1 MNNASTAPIIIIG
14 NGIAGTTFARHFR
27 KKSNHPLLLISDE
40 NESFF
45 SRTALMYVFVG
56 HLRLNDLEPYEERFW
71 ADNQIGRIKG
81 RVTEIMSTE
90 QKIVLKD
97 GQVLPYKKLVLATGS
112 IPRDMGLKGEN
123 SQGVFRLYH
132 KQDLEA
138 LDRWCKGKKKSVIVG
153 GGLIGVELAEMLRS
167 RKMEVTYLVRESHF
181 WANAL
186 CVEEAQLI
194 ANHLSDHQVDLR
206 FNCTLKAIETD
217 RNGELSGCTTQ
228 DDQHLEC
235 DTMGITIGVRPN
247 VDFLKNAGL
256 NIDKGVVVDEYLTTN
271 IPHIY
276 AIGDCAQIA
285 HPLPHRNAIEAV
297 WYAGRMMGETL
308 AETLTNS
315 PTPYRPGHWFN
326 SAKFFDIEYQTY
338 GEILP
343 LPTKNEAHFL
353 WQSPQ
358 ENKSLRFAYEK
369 DSKIFKGVSSL
380 GLRLRH
386 EVFDQWLEEKI
397 TMTSLLE
404 QLEKA
409 NFDPEFSRRY
419 EKQISAKWK
428 EHPHQ

>member
-1 MNNASTAPIIIIG
+1 
-14 NGIAGTTFARHFR
+14 
-27 KKSNHPLLLISDE
+27 
-40 NESFF
+40 
-45 SRTALMYVFVG
+45 
-56 HLRLNDLEPYEERFW
+56 
-71 ADNQIGRIKG
+71 
-81 RVTEIMSTE
+81 
-90 QKIVLKD
+90 
-97 GQVLPYKKLVLATGS
+97 
-112 IPRDMGLKGEN
+112 
-123 SQGVFRLYH
+123 
-132 KQDLEA
+132 
-138 LDRWCKGKKKSVIVG
+138 
-153 GGLIGVELAEMLRS
+153 
-167 RKMEVTYLVRESHF
+167 MEVTYLVRESHF

-186 CVEEAQLI
+186 CAEEAQLI

-217 RNGELSGCTTQ
+217 RNGELFGCTTQ

-235 DTMGITIGVRPN
+235 DTLGITIGVRPN

-256 NIDKGVVVDEYLTTN
+256 NIDKGVVVDEYLSTN

-326 SAKFFDIEYQTY
+326 SAKFFDIENQTY

-419 EKQISAKWK
+419 EKQISARWK